1 MAINRYLLDS
11 DILIEHLR
19 GKQQALQSITE
30 LNAEGEL
37 LVSVITVAELFTG
50 VRNERDEKAIN
61 NLLRLARIIPIDE
74 PIARRGG
81 MIRNQYQQSHG
92 TSLADA
98 LIAATIEAE
107 EATLVTFNQR
117 HFPMI
122 TNLLIPYTR

>member
-19 GKQQALQSITE
+19 GKQQALQSIAE
-30 LNAEGEL
+30 LNVEGEL

-61 NLLRLARIIPIDE
+61 SLLHLARIIPIDE

-92 TSLADA
+92 MSLADA

-122 TNLLIPYTR
+122 TNLLVPYTR

>member
-19 GKQQALQSITE
+19 GKQQALQFIAE
-30 LNAEGEL
+30 LKAKGEL

-50 VRNERDEKAIN
+50 VRNERDEEAIN
-61 NLLRLARIIPIDE
+61 HLLQLARIIPVDE
-74 PIARRGG
+74 PIARRSGI
-81 MIRNQYQQSHG
+81 IRNQYRQSHG
-92 TSLADA
+92 TGAPDA
-98 LIAATIEAE
+98 LIAATAEAE

-122 TNLLIPYTR
+122 ANLLVPYTK